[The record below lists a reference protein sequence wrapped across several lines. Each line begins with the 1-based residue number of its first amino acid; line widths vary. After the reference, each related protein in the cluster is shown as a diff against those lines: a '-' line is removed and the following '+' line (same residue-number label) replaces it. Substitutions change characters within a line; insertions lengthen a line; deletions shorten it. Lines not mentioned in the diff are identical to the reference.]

1 VFSRFETSL
10 KGLVILVVEDHDDAR
25 RYVQMFLRHLGANVL
40 GARNAVEGLEAV
52 KTQSPAVVLTDIL
65 MPGGDG
71 FQLLRE
77 IRAFE
82 RGREAAV
89 PVIAMTAL
97 VSPADGR
104 RILEAG
110 FNAYLRKPFTP
121 DRLFEAIAS
130 VLNLDR

>member
-1 VFSRFETSL
+1 MFSRFETSL
-10 KGLVILVVEDHDDAR
+10 KGLVIIVVEDHDDAR
-25 RYVQMFLRHLGANVL
+25 RYVQMFLRHLGANVI
-40 GARNAVEGLEAV
+40 GACNAVEGLEAV
-52 KTQSPAVVLTDIL
+52 KTQSPAVVLTDIQ

>member
-25 RYVQMFLRHLGANVL
+25 RYLELFLRQLGAKAI

-52 KTQSPAVVLTDIL
+52 KTQSPAVVLSDIL

-71 FQLLRE
+71 FQLLRD

-104 RILEAG
+104 RILDAG

-121 DRLFEAIAS
+121 ERLLEAIAS

>member
-1 VFSRFETSL
+1 MFSRFETSL

-25 RYVQMFLRHLGANVL
+25 RYLELFLRQLGAKAI

-52 KTQSPAVVLTDIL
+52 KTQSPAVVLSDIL

-71 FQLLRE
+71 FQLLRD

-104 RILEAG
+104 RILDAG

-121 DRLFEAIAS
+121 ERLLEAIAS

>member
-1 VFSRFETSL
+1 MFSRFETSL